1 MTRHYGSQSM
11 VSPLRTVLVKRP
23 DAAFAVEDPLACHYS
38 NRPDL
43 AIAQQE
49 HDALVN
55 LLHQDGA
62 EVLYHD
68 EPQHNHADAI
78 YTFDPAIVT
87 DHGAIILSMGK
98 PQRRGAEAAM
108 ARRIEDL
115 GSPPLYTMHG

>member
-11 VSPLRTVLVKRP
+11 VAPLRTVLVKRP
-23 DAAFAVEDPLACHYS
+23 DAAFAVEDPLAWHYS

-55 LLHQDGA
+55 LLRQDGA

-68 EPQHNHADAI
+68 EPQPNHADAN
-78 YTFDPAIVT
+78 DQHRRSSHRRDLPVPARSPFLA
-87 DHGAIILSMGK
+87 GA
-98 PQRRGAEAAM
+98 AAPRFP
-108 ARRIEDL
+108 ADR
-115 GSPPLYTMHG
+115 SS